1 MQHPLTTA
9 QGDVIDSSKGNEPLV
24 YLHGGGNLIPG
35 LEKALLGKKTGDKL
49 AVKVEPSEGYGE
61 RNDALIQ
68 QVPRRAFQGIK
79 DIEPGM
85 SFQAQGPQG
94 PMRVTVTR
102 VAGDMVTVDGN
113 HPLAGENLN
122 FDVEITEVRAAT
134 RSAEPPSELKS
145 LQRQWVAGC

>member
-1 MQHPLTTA
+1 MTRRPPRSTRTDTLFPYTTLFR
-9 QGDVIDSSKGNEPLV
+9 S
-24 YLHGGGNLIPG
+24 PG

-61 RNDALIQ
+61 RNYALIQ

-122 FDVEITEVRAAT
+122 FDVEITDVRAAT
-134 RSAEPPSELKS
+134 AEEMEDRKRTRLNSS
-145 LQRQWVAGC
+145 H

>member
-1 MQHPLTTA
+1 MLTRDVFFFMQKTA
-9 QGDVIDSSKGNEPLV
+9 YEMRISDLSSDVCSFD
-24 YLHGGGNLIPG
+24 LHGGGNIIPG

-102 VAGDMVTVDGN
+102 VDGDMVTVDGN

-122 FDVEITEVRAAT
+122 FVVEIR
-134 RSAEPPSELKS
+134 
-145 LQRQWVAGC
+145 